1 MSAVILRHLD
11 ALAASMQLALAQID
25 AMKHA
30 IGEPVKAARPSIPER
45 CNGIDKNL
53 CAEQDGEWVSKAT
66 LADFSAAKCKGCG
79 HMKSGLG

>member
-1 MSAVILRHLD
+1 VTDEQFTQVHHCLVAI
-11 ALAASMQLALAQID
+11 AGELAGIRAAMTLA
-25 AMKHA
+25 MTPK
-30 IGEPVKAARPSIPER
+30 GARPSIPER